1 MQVQAKLYGVRLSA
15 QKGRLVAGLGRAQ
28 PIASALNIL
37 AFTPKK
43 GARIIKK
50 VLESAIANAE
60 HNNGADID
68 ELKVVRIYVE
78 KGPVLKRF
86 HARAKGR
93 GNRIVKPTGFRLSVN
108 RNWGSKWFAN
118 SKNFP
123 VMLLEDIKV
132 REYLKKK
139 LSHAAV
145 GKGG

>member
-15 QKGRLVAGLGRAQ
+15 QKGRLVADLVRGQ
-28 PIASALNIL
+28 SIASALNIL

-43 GARIIKK
+43 GAKIIKK

-68 ELKVVRIYVE
+68 EPKVQTIFVE

-93 GNRIVKPTGFRLSVN
+93 GNRIVKPTCHVFLTVGD
-108 RNWGSKWFAN
+108 G
-118 SKNFP
+118 
-123 VMLLEDIKV
+123 
-132 REYLKKK
+132 KKD
-139 LSHAAV
+139 
-145 GKGG
+145 